1 MQTTLIVLMVCL
13 VGGWNSI
20 PFSAQAEMDI
30 QHIIDAQESAWN
42 AKDIEGF
49 MAYYWKSPD
58 MTFQSGNRRLHGWEA
73 LLTRYKTTYAGEKM
87 GNLKFKDISIQILT
101 DNLAYVLGRYHLT
114 YPDSTQ
120 EGLFTIIL
128 RKFPE
133 GWHIIHDHS
142 SS

>member
-1 MQTTLIVLMVCL
+1 MKKTLLVLMMCL
-13 VGGWNSI
+13 IWGWS
-20 PFSAQAEMDI
+20 SAFASQQAKKDI
-30 QHIIDAQESAWN
+30 QNIIDAQESAWN
-42 AKDIEGF
+42 EKDIEGF

-58 MTFQSGNRRLHGWEA
+58 MTFQSGNRRLYGWDA
-73 LLTRYKTTYAGEKM
+73 LLNRYKTTYAGEKM
-87 GNLKFKDISIQILT
+87 GKLKFKDISIQIMN

-128 RKFPE
+128 RRYPE
-133 GWHIIHDHS
+133 GWRIIHDHS